1 MTHMAESVGSLRSV
15 KGLSRFV
22 SSMTISKGLLV
33 CFAVGF
39 VVRLVPELLALS
51 SPIGFD
57 TVYYASAIKN
67 GVVWPNWSLFFT
79 STWLLYAVALPI
91 HQVLTVDPFL
101 LLKVLAPAF
110 FGLNVAGIFWFAKK
124 ALRWDSRLSLL
135 AGGFFALQLASLRI
149 SWDLLRN
156 TLGMAILLFALPFFI
171 TLSSR
176 REVMS
181 FVLLSV
187 LAVFAHEYAAVTL
200 FAVVLGFV
208 LWHFVKEKRVDIR
221 RLTVALPALAIF
233 LVGLGLRFF
242 PLSYAV
248 GGNVVSAG
256 DVSHSSAGGL
266 FFMVNYLSVRDSVQY
281 YPAYWNLALNVVV
294 LFSLLYLPYLF
305 LVWKGYFD
313 NIVLKSWTIL
323 LLIGSF
329 SCLVV
334 PFFAVDLWGRWMFM
348 LVYPFS
354 FFAANGISNLL
365 KKSGNRVD
373 LELGAGKV
381 SRKVK
386 GMLLLTVL
394 LCGIYAAS
402 PLLMNT
408 VNAGTFSVPNV
419 SVYFSFSPTVPYR
432 DVSDVVLTMNWL
444 DDNMS
449 NDSCVL
455 LHNAFLSWG
464 EFCFDKPHGIIYFVN
479 SVDSAVGVAFA
490 HGYSRVYFVWWAEN
504 IGWYGITV
512 PDYFTQVQSFGRMAV
527 FEYSVGSG
535 N

>member
-15 KGLSRFV
+15 KGLDHFV
-22 SSMTISKGLLV
+22 SGMTISKGLLV

-39 VVRLVPELLALS
+39 VARLIPELLALS

-91 HQVLTVDPFL
+91 HQVLSVDPFL

-124 ALRWDSRLSLL
+124 ALLWDSRLSLL
-135 AGGFFALQLASLRI
+135 AGGFFAFQLASLRI

-156 TLGMAILLFALPFFI
+156 TLGMAILLFALPFFV

-176 REVMS
+176 REVMA
-181 FVLLSV
+181 FVFLSV

-208 LWHFVKEKRVDIR
+208 LWHFVKEKKVDMR
-221 RLTVALPALAIF
+221 HLMAALPALAIF

-242 PLSYAV
+242 PLSYGV
-248 GGNVVSAG
+248 EGNVVSAG

-281 YPAYWNLALNVVV
+281 YPAYWNLALNVVI

-313 NIVLKSWTIL
+313 NIVLKSWTVL

-329 SCLVV
+329 SCLVM
-334 PFFAVDLWGRWMFM
+334 PFFAVDLWSRWMFI

-354 FFAANGISNLL
+354 FFAAN
-365 KKSGNRVD
+365 
-373 LELGAGKV
+373 
-381 SRKVK
+381 
-386 GMLLLTVL
+386 
-394 LCGIYAAS
+394 
-402 PLLMNT
+402 
-408 VNAGTFSVPNV
+408 
-419 SVYFSFSPTVPYR
+419 
-432 DVSDVVLTMNWL
+432 
-444 DDNMS
+444 
-449 NDSCVL
+449 
-455 LHNAFLSWG
+455 
-464 EFCFDKPHGIIYFVN
+464 
-479 SVDSAVGVAFA
+479 
-490 HGYSRVYFVWWAEN
+490 
-504 IGWYGITV
+504 
-512 PDYFTQVQSFGRMAV
+512 
-527 FEYSVGSG
+527 
-535 N
+535 